1 MVSPKHCPR
10 LHIDCAGEGSPT
22 VILDAGLGGTS
33 RAWIT
38 IQPRVATFTRV
49 CAYDRAGLGASG
61 PGSGPR
67 TSQRIVDEL
76 RTALTRSG
84 VDGPYVLVGHSF
96 GGFNT
101 MLYACRYPEE
111 VAGMVLL
118 DAPHQDVH
126 PRFAAVLSEEQREE
140 LYEPLR
146 SNPEGVDILASA
158 AEIRAAGR
166 LPDIPAIVLMA
177 GRGVYPDGW
186 PSLTLDRIWRELQ
199 ESIASRLPRGRL
211 IVAERSGHF
220 IQRDQPDLVVDAI
233 RQVTEAARERATGL
247 C

>member
-1 MVSPKHCPR
+1 M
-10 LHIDCAGEGSPT
+10 
-22 VILDAGLGGTS
+22 ILDAGLGATS
-33 RAWIT
+33 HTWIT
-38 IQPRVATFTRV
+38 IQPQVATFTRV

-61 PGSGPR
+61 PGPGPR

-76 RTALTRSG
+76 RAALARAG

-101 MLYACRYPEE
+101 ILYACRYPEE
-111 VAGMVLL
+111 AAGMVLL
-118 DAPHQDVH
+118 DSAHEDVH

-146 SNPEGVDILASA
+146 SNPEGVDILVGA

-166 LPDIPAIVLMA
+166 LPDIPAIVLVA
-177 GRGVYPDGW
+177 GRNVYPDGW
-186 PSLTLDRIWRELQ
+186 PSLTLGRIWRELQ
-199 ESIASRLPRGRL
+199 ESIASRLPHGRL

-220 IQRDQPDLVVDAI
+220 IQRDQPELVVDAI
-233 RQVTEAARERATGL
+233 RQVTEAARERAAGPR
-247 C
+247 